1 MFSFVG
7 RVGFEPTTLR
17 SGIAPSPAALPLSY
31 PPDSVDLLGSTLPIP
46 PFKRKPEASAFLLL
60 LY

>member
-7 RVGFEPTTLR
+7 RGGFEPPTLR